1 MSFKYQ
7 APENFKATSLE
18 IAGTTYKVETGVIE
32 SDADIAHILAPHGFT
47 TKNTIES
54 DVDIFYALQLL
65 GFTRAVPE
73 TKAEPKKETAAA
85 K

>member
-18 IAGTTYKVETGVIE
+18 IAGTTYKVKNDVIE
-32 SDADIAHILAPHGFT
+32 SDTDIAHILAPHGF
-47 TKNTIES
+47 K
-54 DVDIFYALQLL
+54 
-65 GFTRAVPE
+65 RAVPE
-73 TKAEPKKETAAA
+73 AKAEPKKETATA

>member
-18 IAGTTYKVETGVIE
+18 IAGTTYKVKDGVIE
-32 SDADIAHILAPHGFT
+32 SDTDIAHILAPYGF
-47 TKNTIES
+47 K
-54 DVDIFYALQLL
+54 
-65 GFTRAVPE
+65 RAVE

>member
-7 APENFKATSLE
+7 APVHFQGTSVE
-18 IAGTTYKVETGVIE
+18 CAGQTY
-32 SDADIAHILAPHGFT
+32 HIT
-47 TKNTIES
+47 TKHTIES
-54 DVDIFYALQLL
+54 DVDIFYGLQPL

-73 TKAEPKKETAAA
+73 PKAEPKKETAAA

>member
-18 IAGTTYKVETGVIE
+18 IAGTTYKVEKGVIE
-32 SDADIAHILAPHGFT
+32 SDIDIAHILAPHGF
-47 TKNTIES
+47 K
-54 DVDIFYALQLL
+54 
-65 GFTRAVPE
+65 RAVSE

>member
-1 MSFKYQ
+1 MSFKYK

-18 IAGTTYKVETGVIE
+18 IAGTTYKIEKGVIE
-32 SDADIAHILAPHGFT
+32 SDTDIAHILTPHGF
-47 TKNTIES
+47 K
-54 DVDIFYALQLL
+54 
-65 GFTRAVPE
+65 RAVPE

>member
-7 APENFKATSLE
+7 APVDFKATSLE
-18 IAGTTYKVETGVIE
+18 IAGTTYKVEKAVIE
-32 SDADIAHILAPHGFT
+32 SDADIAHILAPHGF
-47 TKNTIES
+47 K
-54 DVDIFYALQLL
+54 
-65 GFTRAVPE
+65 RAVPE

>member
-7 APENFKATSLE
+7 ATENFKATSLE
-18 IAGTTYKVETGVIE
+18 IAGTTYKVKDGVIE
-32 SDADIAHILAPHGFT
+32 SDTDIAHILAPHGF
-47 TKNTIES
+47 K
-54 DVDIFYALQLL
+54 
-65 GFTRAVPE
+65 RAVE

>member
-7 APENFKATSLE
+7 APENFKATALE
-18 IAGTTYKVETGVIE
+18 IAGTTYKVEKGVIE
-32 SDADIAHILAPHGFT
+32 SDADIAHILAPH
-47 TKNTIES
+47 
-54 DVDIFYALQLL
+54 

>member
-7 APENFKATSLE
+7 APAHFQGTS
-18 IAGTTYKVETGVIE
+18 IDCAGQTYY
-32 SDADIAHILAPHGFT
+32 LT

-54 DVDIFYALQLL
+54 DADIFYALQPL

>member
-7 APENFKATSLE
+7 APDHFKATSLE
-18 IAGTTYKVETGVIE
+18 IAGTTYKIEKGVIE
-32 SDADIAHILAPHGFT
+32 SDNDIAHILAPHGF
-47 TKNTIES
+47 K
-54 DVDIFYALQLL
+54 
-65 GFTRAVPE
+65 RAVPE

>member
-18 IAGTTYKVETGVIE
+18 IAGTTYKVEKGVIE
-32 SDADIAHILAPHGFT
+32 SDTDIAHILAPHGF
-47 TKNTIES
+47 K
-54 DVDIFYALQLL
+54 
-65 GFTRAVPE
+65 RAVPE
-73 TKAEPKKETAAA
+73 TKAEPKKETATA